1 MAIIKPFKA
10 IRPRKELA
18 AKVAALPYDVVS
30 RAEAKEIIKQNPKS
44 FLSIDRPDAM
54 LDDSVDTHD
63 KQVYEK
69 AYEIYQKFLNEKIL
83 VQENQE
89 NYYLYAL
96 TMNGRTQTGLVCC
109 ASVDDYLNEIVKK
122 HENTRKDKE
131 EDRIRHVDNLDANTG
146 PIFLANKSKPEITQL
161 IAKIKQEKPEND
173 FLSDDGIKHQ
183 VWTISD
189 PGTMQTITTLYEEIP
204 ALYIADGHHRCA
216 SAVAVAE
223 MRRKANPKLDKAAE
237 ANYFL
242 AVIFDQN
249 ELVIMDYNR
258 VVKDLNQHSK
268 TEFLELIKENFT
280 VKLVGEEFVKPEGK
294 ANFSMY
300 LDSEW
305 YTLTAKT
312 SIINSENV
320 IASLDVSILQDYVLQ
335 PILQIEDPR
344 TDARIDFVGGIRG
357 YKELEKRVDSGEM
370 AVAFALYPTSMD
382 ELFAVADKNLL
393 MPPKSTWFE
402 PKLRSGLFIHDLE
415 SE

>member
-1 MAIIKPFKA
+1 MALIKPFRA
-10 IRPRKELA
+10 IRPRRELA
-18 AKVAALPYDVVS
+18 AEVAALPYDVVS
-30 RAEAKEIIKQNPKS
+30 RAESKEIIKQNPNS

-54 LDDSVDTHD
+54 LDDSIDIHD
-63 KQVYEK
+63 EKVYQK
-69 AYEIYQKFLNEKIL
+69 AYETYQNFLNEKIL
-83 VQENQE
+83 VQDNQE

-109 ASVDDYLNEIVKK
+109 ASVDDYLNGIVKK

-131 EDRIRHVDNLDANTG
+131 EDRIRHVEILDANTG

-161 IAKIKQEKPEND
+161 IAKIKQEEPEIE
-173 FLSDDGIKHQ
+173 FLSEDGIKHQ
-183 VWTISD
+183 IWSISNQE
-189 PGTMQTITTLYEEIP
+189 TMQRITTLYQEIP

-223 MRRKANPKLDKAAE
+223 MRRKANPDIEKAAE

-249 ELVIMDYNR
+249 ELEIMDYNR
-258 VVKDLNQHSK
+258 VVKDLNKHSK
-268 TEFLELIKENFT
+268 TEFLELIKEHFT
-280 VKLVGEEFVKPEGK
+280 VKLIGEEFAKPEGK

-312 SIINSENV
+312 SMINSENV
-320 IASLDVSILQDYVLQ
+320 IANLDVSILQDYVLE

-344 TDARIDFVGGIRG
+344 TDTRIDFVGGIRG

-382 ELFAVADKNLL
+382 ELFAVADENLL

-415 SE
+415 SK